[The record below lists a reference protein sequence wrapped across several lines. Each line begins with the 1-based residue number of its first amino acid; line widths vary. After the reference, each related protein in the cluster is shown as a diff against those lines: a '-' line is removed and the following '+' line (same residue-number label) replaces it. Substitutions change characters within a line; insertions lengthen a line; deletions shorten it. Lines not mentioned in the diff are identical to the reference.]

1 MKLRFKKN
9 VNRRYTLLIVPEG
22 TSPVFRFKFRF
33 FYLLAI
39 LVAAAVLLTSV
50 LVLYAVNRTH
60 TSRIGTLE
68 AQLSDS
74 SDRFKNTVVNKEQE
88 IDRLLNELI
97 ELSEKSKT
105 IESKMSELEQLEA
118 ELQAITDGSSSKA
131 KDKTAARGTKAAMD
145 SLATETEGGVGGE
158 AIPLTEQDVVQ
169 LVKETKE
176 SITSSLQE
184 MPELQ
189 QRLEQTKVSI
199 QEYKALMAILPTF
212 WPTDSVR
219 ITSDYGER
227 EDPFNGRL
235 TRHAGMDI
243 GGTVGDPVYAAANGK
258 VVDTGY
264 TSARGNYITIS
275 HPSGLKTNYMHL
287 SKILTKVG
295 ATVKQ
300 GDTIAELGSTGRSTG
315 PHLHIEVIKNGST
328 VDPANYLR
336 KPGEEE

>member
-33 FYLLAI
+33 SYLLAI
-39 LVAAAVLLTSV
+39 LVTAAVLLCSV
-50 LVLYAVNRTH
+50 LVLYALNRTH
-60 TSRIGTLE
+60 TNRIGTLE
-68 AQLSDS
+68 AQLSNS
-74 SDRFKNTVVNKEQE
+74 SDQFRNTVVNKEQE
-88 IDRLLNELI
+88 IDRLLNELM
-97 ELSEKSKT
+97 ELSKKSKT
-105 IESKMSELEQLEA
+105 IEAKMSELEQLEA
-118 ELQAITDGSSSKA
+118 ELKSITDGGSSKT
-131 KDKTAARGTKAAMD
+131 KDTTAAVDKNAAMD
-145 SLATETEGGVGGE
+145 SLASDEGGVGGE
-158 AIPLTEQDVVQ
+158 SIPLTEQDVAQ

-176 SITSSLQE
+176 SITTSLQE

-212 WPTDSVR
+212 WPTDSTR
-219 ITSDYGER
+219 ITSDFGER
-227 EDPFNGRL
+227 EDPFTGRL
-235 TRHAGMDI
+235 TKHAGMDI
-243 GGTVGDPVYAAANGK
+243 GGSVGDPVYAAANGK

-295 ATVKQ
+295 DSVKQ

-315 PHLHIEVIKNGST
+315 PHLHIEVVKNGST
-328 VDPANYLR
+328 VDPVNYLR

>member
-33 FYLLAI
+33 SYLLAI
-39 LVAAAVLLTSV
+39 LVTAAVLLCSV
-50 LVLYAVNRTH
+50 LVLFALNRTH

-74 SDRFKNTVVNKEQE
+74 SDQFRNTVVNKEQE
-88 IDRLLNELI
+88 IDRLLNELM
-97 ELSEKSKT
+97 ELSKKSKT
-105 IESKMSELEQLEA
+105 IETKMSELEQLEA
-118 ELQAITDGSSSKA
+118 ELKSITDGGSGKA
-131 KDKTAARGTKAAMD
+131 KNKTAAADKNAAMD
-145 SLATETEGGVGGE
+145 SLASEGGVGGE
-158 AIPLTEQDVVQ
+158 SIPLTEQDVAQ
-169 LVKETKE
+169 LVQETKE

-199 QEYKALMAILPTF
+199 QEYKALMAVLPTF
-212 WPTDSVR
+212 WPTDSTR
-219 ITSDYGER
+219 MTSDYGER

-235 TRHAGMDI
+235 TKHAGMDI
-243 GGTVGDPVYAAANGK
+243 GGSIGDPVYAAANGK

-287 SKILTKVG
+287 NEILTKVG

-315 PHLHIEVIKNGST
+315 PHLHIEVVKNGST

>member
-33 FYLLAI
+33 FYLLGI

-50 LVLYAVNRTH
+50 LILYAVNRTH
-60 TSRIGTLE
+60 TNRIGTLE

-74 SDRFKNTVVNKEQE
+74 SDQFRNTVVNKEQE

-97 ELSEKSKT
+97 DLSEKSKT

-118 ELQAITDGSSSKA
+118 ELKSITDGGSGKA
-131 KDKTAARGTKAAMD
+131 KNTAAADKKAAMD
-145 SLATETEGGVGGE
+145 TLAAEGGVGGE
-158 AIPLTEQDVVQ
+158 SIPLSEQDVAQ
-169 LVKETKE
+169 LVQETKE
-176 SITSSLQE
+176 SITTSLQE
-184 MPELQ
+184 MPDLQ
-189 QRLEQTKVSI
+189 KRLEQTKVAI

-212 WPTDSVR
+212 WPTDSERV
-219 ITSDYGER
+219 TSPYGKR
-227 EDPFNGRL
+227 EDPFSGRL
-235 TRHAGMDI
+235 TMHAGMDI
-243 GGTVGDPVYAAANGK
+243 GGSVGDPVYAAADGK

-287 SKILTKVG
+287 NKILTEVG
-295 ATVKQ
+295 STVKQ

-315 PHLHIEVIKNGST
+315 PHLHIEVVKNGST